1 MVKTQQK
8 RIEDMKK
15 MAKQTRTMI
24 QEQLKFLKKKPVV
37 VAAVPIFA
45 GNVATPYVP
54 PPQIP
59 FNPMPIPFN
68 PPPPSSYGHPYPM
81 PPVYGQQY
89 PPTGYNQ
96 GPQTPSASSSY

>member
-1 MVKTQQK
+1 
-8 RIEDMKK
+8 MKK

-24 QEQLKFLKKKPVV
+24 QEQMKFLKKKPVV
-37 VAAVPIFA
+37 VAAVPVFA
-45 GNVATPYVP
+45 GTIATPYVP

-59 FNPMPIPFN
+59 YNPMPIPFN
-68 PPPPSSYGHPYPM
+68 PPPPPPPSYRHPIGPM

-96 GPQTPSASSSY
+96 GPQTPSGSNSY